1 MMNDY
6 ENKIIELKN
15 KSLDLSIENI
25 TTTIMPCDLS
35 DETIHLLTNWRE
47 KYSDFFSSKFIVSEN
62 RTKQWL
68 EKNYICKNDQILFLL
83 IVNDKKIG
91 HIGIINYD
99 KNKNCSEIDNVLRG
113 DRKNFPGIMKIV
125 LMKILEIGFDE
136 LLLDKFILKVFHDNK
151 KAISLY
157 KTCGFTLIDRIP
169 LEKILIPDGW
179 YWSPTAKNNDFNEKY
194 HDIMQITKEQFK
206 NTRKIDTCNG

>member
-1 MMNDY
+1 MNTY
-6 ENKIIELKN
+6 ENKIITLKN
-15 KSLDLSIENI
+15 KHFDLTVTNNTLSILS
-25 TTTIMPCDLS
+25 CDLS
-35 DETIHLLTNWRE
+35 DETIHLLTNWR
-47 KYSDFFSSKFIVSEN
+47 KMYSDFFTSKFNISEN

-68 EKNYICKNDQILFLL
+68 EKNYISKNDRILFLL
-83 IVNDKKIG
+83 ILNGKKIG

-113 DRKNFPGIMKIV
+113 DRKIFPGIMKIA

-206 NTRKIDTCNG
+206 NTRKINNCNG